1 MQKIL
6 AHPLVM
12 ILLTGLTIMIVISL
26 NRTAQKSKV
35 SSENVRLI
43 EQKNEQIRQQ
53 IDFQQQAIDE
63 ASTGLAKEKIL
74 RNELLLQKPGEYVLQ
89 IPDEMVI
96 NQQTGQLE
104 QKTPLQEWQELVF

>member
-1 MQKIL
+1 MQKLIN
-6 AHPLVM
+6 HPLV
-12 ILLTGLTIMIVISL
+12 ILLLTGLTIMIVISL

-35 SSENVRLI
+35 SSENVRLM
-43 EQKNEQIRQQ
+43 EQKNEQLRQQ

-96 NQQTGQLE
+96 NQQNGQLE
-104 QKTPLQEWQELVF
+104 QKTPLQEWQQLVF